1 MKNKTSL
8 LLFLLTFFF
17 FFSAF
22 TQSDKGF
29 HYQAMARDNSGE
41 ALTNTSVNLRFQ
53 IRENTPAGALVYQE
67 KHTPVTNNYGLLQV
81 NIGKGVV
88 ESGDFNDFVWTD
100 HDYYLIVELNG
111 FSVDTSLFEA
121 VPMAKVAT
129 NMNLDQ
135 LRDVNASNVAPD
147 QVLTWDGTAWV
158 PGDDKTEDA
167 DASPDNEIQSLSISG
182 NMLSISNGN
191 TIALPAGTTYNAGT
205 GISISGS
212 MISNSAPDQTVTLN
226 GTGATSVSGTY
237 PNFTINSTDNVNDAD
252 ASATNEIQSLSL
264 SSNTLSLSL
273 GGGSVSLASLAS
285 PWNTSGSNLYFNTGN
300 VGIGDNSPTA
310 TLTVG
315 NGDKL
320 QVHGSDGDIVFN
332 DDQGSLRFASS
343 NGANAPMIQM
353 FASGTNNSTRML
365 LAHSPSFPS
374 WGIQYNDTSDAF
386 TWMGDNIPVLY
397 IQLAGQQRVG
407 IGTSSP
413 ETKFH
418 VSTNSA
424 TGYGHVKLTE
434 TQFDFSRITFN
445 NNIHNNFWDIAART
459 DTNLANAQFNIYHS
473 SAGDL
478 FTVNARGRIGINDAT
493 PSYTL
498 DIDGNQNTRVINIT
512 NDLPTTSNTTYNYG
526 VRANLSQA
534 SNNGFPRLYNF
545 YGIST
550 DSDAY
555 LSYGIYAYAS
565 GASNN
570 NYGIYAFAPTT
581 TGYAGYFSGN
591 TYATGSYLTS
601 DARLKSE
608 IHPLKSG
615 LEKVMQLKPKTYT
628 YDRVK
633 YDFMNLPE
641 GEQFGFLA
649 QEVEALLP
657 NLTNK
662 AFHAYDEAKSDTP
675 EGQGF
680 EFKVVNYI
688 GMIPV
693 MVSAMQEQQTIIQN
707 QEDRISQLEKKIQ
720 ELELLI
726 KK

>member
-273 GGGSVSLASLAS
+273 GGGSVSLASL
-285 PWNTSGSNLYFNTGN
+285 
-300 VGIGDNSPTA
+300 
-310 TLTVG
+310 
-315 NGDKL
+315 
-320 QVHGSDGDIVFN
+320 
-332 DDQGSLRFASS
+332 
-343 NGANAPMIQM
+343 
-353 FASGTNNSTRML
+353 
-365 LAHSPSFPS
+365 
-374 WGIQYNDTSDAF
+374 
-386 TWMGDNIPVLY
+386 
-397 IQLAGQQRVG
+397 
-407 IGTSSP
+407 
-413 ETKFH
+413 
-418 VSTNSA
+418 
-424 TGYGHVKLTE
+424 
-434 TQFDFSRITFN
+434 
-445 NNIHNNFWDIAART
+445 
-459 DTNLANAQFNIYHS
+459 
-473 SAGDL
+473 
-478 FTVNARGRIGINDAT
+478 
-493 PSYTL
+493 
-498 DIDGNQNTRVINIT
+498 
-512 NDLPTTSNTTYNYG
+512 
-526 VRANLSQA
+526 
-534 SNNGFPRLYNF
+534 
-545 YGIST
+545 
-550 DSDAY
+550 
-555 LSYGIYAYAS
+555 
-565 GASNN
+565 
-570 NYGIYAFAPTT
+570 
-581 TGYAGYFSGN
+581 
-591 TYATGSYLTS
+591 
-601 DARLKSE
+601 
-608 IHPLKSG
+608 
-615 LEKVMQLKPKTYT
+615 
-628 YDRVK
+628 
-633 YDFMNLPE
+633 
-641 GEQFGFLA
+641 
-649 QEVEALLP
+649 
-657 NLTNK
+657 
-662 AFHAYDEAKSDTP
+662 
-675 EGQGF
+675 
-680 EFKVVNYI
+680 
-688 GMIPV
+688 
-693 MVSAMQEQQTIIQN
+693 
-707 QEDRISQLEKKIQ
+707 
-720 ELELLI
+720 
-726 KK
+726 